1 MGVFH
6 FKQFDIDDSGC
17 GMKICSDSVLLGAW
31 FFPRHKRA
39 RRVADV
45 GAGSGLLSL
54 MAAQILPGASIVGL
68 EIDSDAARAA
78 RANFS
83 ASPWAERLAI
93 VEGNF
98 ADYSAAEPFD
108 LIISLSLIHI
118 SEPTRR

>member
-78 RANFS
+78 RAN
-83 ASPWAERLAI
+83 
-93 VEGNF
+93 
-98 ADYSAAEPFD
+98 
-108 LIISLSLIHI
+108 
-118 SEPTRR
+118 